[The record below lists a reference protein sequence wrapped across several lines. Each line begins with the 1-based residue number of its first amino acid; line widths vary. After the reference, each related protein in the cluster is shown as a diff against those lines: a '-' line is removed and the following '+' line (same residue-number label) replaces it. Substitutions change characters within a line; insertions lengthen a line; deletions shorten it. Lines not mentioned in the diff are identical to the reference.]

1 MKVFLPISIDRWRS
15 PLATLCRAIV
25 ENNPNIEFA
34 SFSNPISEED
44 KHLGHLFWN
53 LPNIKKVSAL
63 DAGFSFYDIVHT
75 VSLNPR
81 NLAIGVY
88 SKAASFGK
96 CIFLNTINLEHDV
109 SMASRDWRCYQ
120 SSLNFVDYYCAVS
133 NAAAT
138 CVKKNAPD
146 RFLHVIPNGYDS
158 DYFNPNFD
166 YRCKLL
172 ENMDVLKPN
181 SFALCVGALEPRKHP
196 EFIVEL
202 AKHNTDVEFVCA
214 GYVHPDGKHF
224 LPMMKSLPNL
234 HWLGH
239 VDRSCIRFLLS
250 RAAVFL
256 FPSEREGLPLS
267 VIEAMGMGVPV
278 IAQSKSSLP
287 ELIVNENCGRL
298 IDIDHP
304 HAVEMWT
311 NSLNNY
317 MKISQILRGQRRNA
331 LAVQAKYCYSWEK
344 IGAAYGRLYNFIMHK
359 ERC

>member
-63 DAGFSFYDIVHT
+63 NAGFSFFDIVHT

-96 CIFLNTINLEHDV
+96 CIFLNTVNLEHDV

-172 ENMDVLKPN
+172 EDMDILMPN

-202 AKHNTDVEFVCA
+202 AKHKQDINFFCA
-214 GYVHPDGKHF
+214 GYVHPNGKHF
-224 LPMMKSLPNL
+224 LPKMKSLPNL

-239 VDRSCIRFLLS
+239 VDRSHIRFLLS

-278 IAQSKSSLP
+278 IAQPKSSLP
-287 ELIVNENCGRL
+287 ELIIDKSCGQL
-298 IDIDHP
+298 IGIDRSESLH
-304 HAVEMWT
+304 HWREMMRFY
-311 NSLNNY
+311 LNMSDND
-317 MKISQILRGQRRNA
+317 RGVFRKT
-331 LAVQAKYCYSWEK
+331 LSSSIKSKYSWK
-344 IGAAYGRLYNFIMHK
+344 CIGSSYGSLYK
-359 ERC
+359 SLSS